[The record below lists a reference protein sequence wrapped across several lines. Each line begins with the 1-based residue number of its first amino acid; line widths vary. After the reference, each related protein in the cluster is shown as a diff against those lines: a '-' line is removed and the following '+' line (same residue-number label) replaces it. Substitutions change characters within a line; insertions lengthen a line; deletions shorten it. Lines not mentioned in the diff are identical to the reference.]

1 MISDGFP
8 LIFGKM
14 SSTDSPFMS
23 PWSNTFVKSGTR
35 CSQTENMNRQDK
47 IIILIRMNQVNAV
60 KNEKVKHNKG
70 CKGWWETANTIMAR
84 EISRDQGEFSNN

>member
-1 MISDGFP
+1 M
-8 LIFGKM
+8 
-14 SSTDSPFMS
+14 T
-23 PWSNTFVKSGTR
+23 
-35 CSQTENMNRQDK
+35 RQDK

-70 CKGWWETANTIMAR
+70 SKAWWETANTIMAR